1 MSYGETDYI
10 HIADWMWARKG
21 LGLKIGSIELAL
33 FARIHGFSRRGAGV
47 YYELQQS
54 VADLFEVSREAIN
67 RSMRALVEKG
77 CVAEIGTR
85 RLRSG
90 RSVKVYTTHTE
101 KVVRAMASYAATS
114 TGIQG
119 AEKSQ
124 IAPSNENSSQQISP
138 ISDDPSQGPRRDDSS
153 HEGNCIDD
161 GDFLKALN
169 CGYANSDSP
178 FSLKGGASDHS
189 SHVAVSHTDSKGS
202 IKPPQSLRTE
212 TVLVAK
218 QLAPEDEVA
227 FATLCKKS
235 LKPVW
240 VTTEDD
246 ARTAF
251 TAALAKGYT
260 SEQIVKAY
268 DRYITRYRNDNP
280 DTPRYAKRLD
290 AWLSEPNGLA
300 WDAPKPRK
308 LRKGP
313 QAPSAPSEDEMRER
327 LAAIDPEYQRLRSS
341 HIEACSQVVFAHG
354 QHLTEEETDRLKEIA
369 GRKLVEAEE
378 YFDSHKQAVM

>member
-1 MSYGETDYI
+1 M
-10 HIADWMWARKG
+10 
-21 LGLKIGSIELAL
+21 
-33 FARIHGFSRRGAGV
+33 
-47 YYELQQS
+47 
-54 VADLFEVSREAIN
+54 
-67 RSMRALVEKG
+67 
-77 CVAEIGTR
+77 
-85 RLRSG
+85 
-90 RSVKVYTTHTE
+90 
-101 KVVRAMASYAATS
+101 
-114 TGIQG
+114 
-119 AEKSQ
+119 
-124 IAPSNENSSQQISP
+124 
-138 ISDDPSQGPRRDDSS
+138 
-153 HEGNCIDD
+153 
-161 GDFLKALN
+161 
-169 CGYANSDSP
+169 
-178 FSLKGGASDHS
+178 
-189 SHVAVSHTDSKGS
+189 
-202 IKPPQSLRTE
+202 
-212 TVLVAK
+212 
-218 QLAPEDEVA
+218 APEDEVA